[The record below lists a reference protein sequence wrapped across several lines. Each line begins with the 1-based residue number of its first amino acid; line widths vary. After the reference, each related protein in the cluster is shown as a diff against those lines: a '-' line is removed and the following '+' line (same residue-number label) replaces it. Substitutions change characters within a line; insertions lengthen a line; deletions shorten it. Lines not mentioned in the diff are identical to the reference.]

1 MVLVAVGNQNAF
13 DFVGIF
19 QNISKI
25 GDNEVNAE
33 HFRVGER
40 KPAIDQQHVAVALI
54 KRHVFADFVK
64 AAQESNL

>member
-13 DFVGIF
+13 YLVSIF

-25 GDNEVNAE
+25 RDNEVNAE

-40 KPAIDQQHVAVALI
+40 KSAVDQQHVAVARI

-64 AAQESNL
+64 AAQESDL